1 MQKKEKELFKQ
12 LCSFQSDRFDKELLQ
27 HASPA
32 VLGHLF
38 FNRMQGAAY
47 SVLKKNECL
56 GAVNREFRNSLKGAY
71 EQNIERNRSFF
82 QCVRLLSGLI
92 AQCGCSA
99 AMLKGALLCRLYPEG
114 CRTANDIDLLVHPRD
129 VGLLGR
135 ALTEAG
141 FRQGNIRNGEFI
153 PAARREIIE
162 SKMTRGETVP
172 YILEIGLPYMRF
184 LEVDINFSLDYK
196 NSAPDV
202 LERMLNDTVV
212 NEGIVTLN
220 RSDFLIHLACH
231 LYKEAATLPWVKMKR
246 DMTLYK
252 YADLY
257 LLLDRK
263 FPNFSDA
270 QKNGGWEK
278 SAPLPS
284 CRRRSFLTL
293 KRRRSLH
300 RQKKLCLRRRIFCTA
315 LFHPEKR
322 KRIYI
327 AQGIS
332 RSAFFWTTAYRICRR
347 RTGDESTEYA
357 PK

>member
-12 LCSFQSDRFDKELLQ
+12 LCSFRSDRFDKELLQ

-71 EQNIERNRSFF
+71 EQNVERNRSFF
-82 QCVRLLSGLI
+82 QCVRLLSGLL

-135 ALTEAG
+135 ALSEAG
-141 FRQGNIRNGEFI
+141 FRQGNIRNGAFI

-162 SKMTRGETVP
+162 SKLTRGETVP

-257 LLLDRK
+257 LLLDRM
-263 FPNFSDA
+263 SDSEISEFFRRA
-270 QKNGGWEK
+270 EERGLGKICAFTVLQTAELFDLKAPALLTQAKEALLEEK
-278 SAPLPS
+278 D
-284 CRRRSFLTL
+284 F
-293 KRRRSLH
+293 LH
-300 RQKKLCLRRRIFCTA
+300 RVVSPGEKKTYLYRTRDITERFFLDDRVSDLREEDGR
-315 LFHPEKR
+315 
-322 KRIYI
+322 
-327 AQGIS
+327 
-332 RSAFFWTTAYRICRR
+332 
-347 RTGDESTEYA
+347 
-357 PK
+357 